1 MANKKK
7 DKPQVINNIQELN
20 LEIDYDKL
28 AQAIVKAQEKREDK
42 NNKRMGTRQF
52 LMSLCNSVIYAVLYS
67 YVICEIIK
75 MWKKYASTGEPSLY
89 MCIVYTVGV
98 ASLAVLLFLAQQE
111 TMNDS
116 EADTIAHFNTNIAL
130 VALIAAL
137 VALVKG

>member
-1 MANKKK
+1 MAKKK
-7 DKPQVINNIQELN
+7 DKPQTINNIDNLH
-20 LEIDYDKL
+20 LEINYDKL
-28 AQAIVKAQEKREDK
+28 AEAIVKAQEKREDK

-75 MWKKYASTGEPSLY
+75 MWQKYASTGESSLY
-89 MCIVYTVGV
+89 MCIVYTVGG
-98 ASLAVLLFLAQQE
+98 ASLAVLLFFAQQE
-111 TMNDS
+111 TKNDS